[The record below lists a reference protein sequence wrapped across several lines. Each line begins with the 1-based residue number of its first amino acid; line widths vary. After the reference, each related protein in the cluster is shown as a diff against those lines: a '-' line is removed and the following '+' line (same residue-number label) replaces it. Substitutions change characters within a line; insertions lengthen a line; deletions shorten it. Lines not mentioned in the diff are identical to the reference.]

1 MRPKPMTT
9 KAPAE
14 RLLKVIRREA
24 LGMPLSKLVKQW
36 RRDIP
41 RAHWIPDFDPL
52 DGGVKAKILFL
63 MEKPGPGKNKQ
74 GVRLVSRD
82 NDDPTAKNIKLLMK
96 KANIKRKE
104 TILWNAIAAW
114 NGKTKISANEMNQAG
129 RRITELLQTLKKLR
143 AIVLVGIKAQEVFA
157 KLQPNLYMKN
167 IKVFNSYHPSL
178 QVRNKYP
185 EKWNAIPRQWSK
197 AAKYARRF

>member
-1 MRPKPMTT
+1 MRLKPMNT
-9 KAPAE
+9 KTPAE
-14 RLLKVIRREA
+14 RVLKDMRREA
-24 LGMPLSKLVKQW
+24 LGMPLYQLVRRW
-36 RRDIP
+36 RRGIP

-82 NDDPTAKNIKLLMK
+82 NDDPTAKNIKLLME
-96 KANIKRKE
+96 KASIDRTE

-114 NGKTKISANEMNQAG
+114 NGKIKISANEMNQAG
-129 RRITELLQTLKKLR
+129 PRITKLLQTLKKLR
-143 AIVLVGIKAQEVFA
+143 AIVLVGKKAQKVFA
-157 KLQPNLYMKN
+157 RLQPELIRKN
-167 IKVFNSYHPSL
+167 INVFNSYHPSQ
-178 QVRNKYP
+178 QVRNRYP

-197 AAKYARRF
+197 AAK